1 MKILVCGGAGYI
13 GSHVVRALVE
23 RQYDVVVVD
32 NFSTGHRGAVPENV
46 PVIEGDIRD
55 QVLLKRVFEEHT
67 IGCVMH
73 FCANSLVGE
82 SMEQPIKY
90 YNNNVYGTLCL
101 LETMVEYNIKE
112 FVFSSSAAVYG
123 EPEELPITEET
134 EKSPTNTYGETKL
147 TVEKMLKWMDVAYGL
162 KSMVFRYFNAA
173 GAHPTGEIGED
184 HNPETHLIPLILQ
197 TALGLREKISI
208 FGEDYQ
214 TPDGSCIRDY
224 IHVLDIAAA
233 HILGMEKLMS
243 GSASNIYNL
252 GDGQGFSVKEVIKK
266 TQELTGREFKV
277 EMAERRSGDPATLIA
292 SSEKAKQELGWL
304 PEHSDLDNIIKT
316 AWKWHLN
323 HPQGYEVLKNIE
335 E

>member
-32 NFSTGHRGAVPENV
+32 NFSTGHGGAVPENV
-46 PVIEGDIRD
+46 TVIEGDIRD
-55 QVLLKRVFEEHT
+55 QILLKRVFEEHT

-90 YNNNVYGTLCL
+90 YHNNVYGTLCL
-101 LETMVEYNIKE
+101 LETMVEYNIKK

-123 EPEELPITEET
+123 EPKILPITEET
-134 EKSPTNTYGETKL
+134 EKNPTNTYGETKL

-173 GAHPTGEIGED
+173 GAHSTGEIGED
-184 HNPETHLIPLILQ
+184 HDPETHLIPLILQ

-208 FGEDYQ
+208 FGEDYN
-214 TPDGSCIRDY
+214 TPDGSCVRDY
-224 IHVLDIAAA
+224 IHVLDIASA

-243 GSASNIYNL
+243 GGDSNIYNL
-252 GDGQGFSVKEVIKK
+252 GDGKGFSVKEVIEK
-266 TQELTGREFKV
+266 TKELTGREFKV
-277 EMAERRSGDPATLIA
+277 AMAERRPGDPATLIA
-292 SSEKAKQELGWL
+292 SSEKAKQELSWS

-323 HPQGYEVLKNIE
+323 HPQGYEV
-335 E
+335 